1 MAKRNGV
8 RIGLLLLIIGA
19 LGFAY
24 SYTLAEEGGG
34 GGGKDTPPV
43 PTTIPPITPVPTVT
57 PEPGDDEW
65 IQEAQELILTELGVD
80 NNRVGRRD
88 HVAYS
93 PGDNVIAMAQVKN
106 VYDERMKFSVTP
118 YLVPLSQPPVRKI
131 LWGKMKMG
139 VAESV
144 TVDKGETES
153 IRWVAYREMPG
164 WMEYQDWFVLFAEVR
179 LEGYNGIVDE
189 DLMLLDFDI
198 PEAWDIDRA
207 RPIVTLHPDEYA
219 NMDSRYINKIIVT
232 ESPGDGHGLDINLEF
247 PPCITGCPR
256 SNDIEVDD
264 KLYLIMADY
273 YTGNWYVPK
282 FGGGMENEIK
292 YETGVF
298 KLDENP
304 IVVDEDIARSGFDI
318 TYHIT
323 LPNTPN
329 AGANEW
335 YAKIQLEDSNGRKFA
350 ERININN
357 RLTGGAHIPGKVEP
371 LAIGNPVINEG
382 LGLMQYTKLS
392 LGILSDSERVALEE
406 FYPEL
411 RDSGVFV
418 ALGLSED
425 FEKVGTRG
433 GLFLGIMAVGLVV
446 MVVGGRKR

>member
-8 RIGLLLLIIGA
+8 RIGLILLIIGV

-24 SYTLAEEGGG
+24 SYTMAEEGGG
-34 GGGKDTPPV
+34 GGGRDQPPV

-57 PEPGDDEW
+57 PDPGDDEW

-93 PGDNVIAMAQVKN
+93 PGDNVIATAQVKN

-131 LWGKMKMG
+131 LWDKMKMG
-139 VAESV
+139 VTESI

-164 WMEYQDWFVLFAEVR
+164 FVEYQDWFVLFAEVR

-189 DLMLLDFDI
+189 DLMVLDFDI

-207 RPIVTLHPDEYA
+207 RSIITLHPDEYA

-232 ESPGDGHGLDINLEF
+232 ESPGDDHGIDIKLEF

-256 SNDIEVDD
+256 SNDIENDD

-282 FGGGMENEIK
+282 F
-292 YETGVF
+292 
-298 KLDENP
+298 DEGTSYVQSQIAGATDVNQNP
-304 IVVDEDIARSGFDI
+304 IIVKEDISRNGYDI
-318 TYHIT
+318 TYHVT
-323 LPNTPN
+323 LPNTPD

-357 RLTGGAHIPGKVEP
+357 RLAGGAHIPGRVEP
-371 LAIGNPVINEG
+371 LAVGNPIINEG
-382 LGLMQYTKLS
+382 LGLVQYTKMS
-392 LGILSDSERVALEE
+392 LGILGDSERVALEE

-411 RDSGVFV
+411 RDSGEFA

-425 FEKVGTRG
+425 FEKVGTLG
-433 GLFLGIMAVGLVV
+433 GLFLGIMAIGFLAIAL
-446 MVVGGRKR
+446 GGRR